1 MRTLVRDTRV
11 TVNTPDCPPPDQVTR
26 HVVVAVTGNTAPG
39 IDADDRAYVYPHV
52 GDDVDGDDAVN
63 GVPGPVQVTE

>member
-26 HVVVAVTGNTAPG
+26 HVVVAVTGYTAPG
-39 IDADDRAYVYPHV
+39 IDADDRA
-52 GDDVDGDDAVN
+52 
-63 GVPGPVQVTE
+63 